1 MESKRSSKK
10 LHYIK
15 ILLPTF
21 ITISLF
27 ITALFVIIIPR
38 FENIIIDRKREMI
51 RELTSTTVSM
61 IDKWH
66 RLELAGEV
74 SKSEAQ
80 ESAINQIKSLRYGS
94 EQKDYF
100 WITDTQPKMIVHPYR
115 PDLDGKDLNTFED
128 LHHKKLFVEMV
139 NVVKQQGDGFVDYTW
154 QWKDDSTNIV
164 PKLSY
169 VKGFKPWDWV
179 IGTGIYIEDVH
190 EEIAL
195 LEQKILT
202 ISIVISILSALL
214 LLYIA
219 FQNLRS
225 EKLRQNAENELRE
238 SREKYKML
246 VETSGEGI
254 IMILENQQTFINK
267 TLYSLLGY
275 NEISQP
281 LGLDDIFVN
290 YPESKIFDFL
300 SFKKINDDPTVV
312 EQFETQ
318 FKKYNGDLLNVLLI
332 ISPISLMNN
341 NGIIL
346 GVKDISLNKEIKEEL
361 DYSREKY
368 LTLTNQL
375 TIGVFR
381 TTPDK
386 NLLFKEVN
394 PAAVNLLGAQTMEQL
409 LSTSLLKFFEHSGDE
424 ESFIS
429 DLLEN
434 KFLKNRI
441 VQFKNLNGKKLIVA
455 LSAVVVKNSA
465 DNYLSVDGIIE
476 DITEKK
482 KTDKEKED
490 LISDLQTSVLML
502 NQNIQHFVKEI
513 PSCDYN
519 ATVTE
524 VVKLMTD
531 SNSSVI
537 IVTGSNNEEMGIV
550 TDSDIRERVV
560 FTNANIN
567 SAIYSFMTSPVASLP
582 VTSTIYDALIKLKE
596 YKLSQLLVKN
606 NNITV
611 GVLFAED
618 LFNASYSNYLFFL
631 NNIEQSDSIKKIKE
645 YRNQLILLIKGLIES
660 DSGVRS
666 STKMISL
673 ISDVISK
680 RIIQLAVERL
690 GNPPVNFAFITMGS
704 EGREEQT
711 LYTDQD
717 NAIIY
722 EDVDSGNEEIV
733 KDYFAKLG
741 EIVSGNLN
749 TVGYS
754 FCKGNIMASNT
765 KWCQPLSVWQKYFT
779 DWITSA
785 SPQNL
790 LDIKI
795 FFDFRNVYGDDTLS
809 TKLKKHVDKVTGS
822 FNLFFVYLS
831 ESLLQSEIP
840 ENMQKIKSP
849 IDTKLVLLPLVDFA
863 RMYSLK
869 NQLNTTNTIERFEQL
884 LEKEAISKP
893 MYKNILYS
901 YNFLMELRLKNQVEK
916 LFNGENV
923 DNIINQQN
931 LTEMDIVILKKIYGL
946 LDELKNKI
954 RLDFK
959 GSLVR

>member
-1 MESKRSSKK
+1 MESKQSSKK

-61 IDKWH
+61 IDKWY
-66 RLELAGEV
+66 RLETAGEV
-74 SKSEAQ
+74 SRNEAQ

-100 WITDTQPKMIVHPYR
+100 WITDMQPKMIVHPYR

-128 LHHKKLFVEMV
+128 SHHKKLFVEMV
-139 NVVKQQGDGFVDYTW
+139 NVVKQHGDGFVDYTW

-169 VKGFKPWDWV
+169 VKEFKPWDWV

-225 EKLRQNAENELRE
+225 EKLRQHAENELRE

-318 FKKYNGDLLNVLLI
+318 FTKCNGDLLNVLLI

-394 PAAVNLLGAQTMEQL
+394 PAAVNLLGAQNMEQL

-424 ESFIS
+424 ESFVS
-429 DLLEN
+429 ELLEN

-441 VQFKNLNGKKLIVA
+441 VQFKNLN
-455 LSAVVVKNSA
+455 
-465 DNYLSVDGIIE
+465 
-476 DITEKK
+476 
-482 KTDKEKED
+482 
-490 LISDLQTSVLML
+490 
-502 NQNIQHFVKEI
+502 
-513 PSCDYN
+513 
-519 ATVTE
+519 
-524 VVKLMTD
+524 
-531 SNSSVI
+531 
-537 IVTGSNNEEMGIV
+537 
-550 TDSDIRERVV
+550 
-560 FTNANIN
+560 
-567 SAIYSFMTSPVASLP
+567 
-582 VTSTIYDALIKLKE
+582 
-596 YKLSQLLVKN
+596 
-606 NNITV
+606 
-611 GVLFAED
+611 
-618 LFNASYSNYLFFL
+618 
-631 NNIEQSDSIKKIKE
+631 
-645 YRNQLILLIKGLIES
+645 
-660 DSGVRS
+660 
-666 STKMISL
+666 
-673 ISDVISK
+673 
-680 RIIQLAVERL
+680 
-690 GNPPVNFAFITMGS
+690 
-704 EGREEQT
+704 
-711 LYTDQD
+711 
-717 NAIIY
+717 
-722 EDVDSGNEEIV
+722 
-733 KDYFAKLG
+733 
-741 EIVSGNLN
+741 
-749 TVGYS
+749 
-754 FCKGNIMASNT
+754 
-765 KWCQPLSVWQKYFT
+765 
-779 DWITSA
+779 
-785 SPQNL
+785 
-790 LDIKI
+790 
-795 FFDFRNVYGDDTLS
+795 
-809 TKLKKHVDKVTGS
+809 
-822 FNLFFVYLS
+822 
-831 ESLLQSEIP
+831 
-840 ENMQKIKSP
+840 
-849 IDTKLVLLPLVDFA
+849 
-863 RMYSLK
+863 
-869 NQLNTTNTIERFEQL
+869 
-884 LEKEAISKP
+884 
-893 MYKNILYS
+893 
-901 YNFLMELRLKNQVEK
+901 
-916 LFNGENV
+916 
-923 DNIINQQN
+923 
-931 LTEMDIVILKKIYGL
+931 
-946 LDELKNKI
+946 
-954 RLDFK
+954 
-959 GSLVR
+959 